1 MTGSFT
7 LSKNE
12 RLKRRKSI
20 EMLFDK
26 GKAIKYP
33 AIILIHRKSEDKE
46 GLKAMFTVSKRNYKR
61 AHDRNRI
68 KRLMRE
74 AYRLQ
79 RNLITLEDKN
89 YHLCFTFTGK
99 QLPEY
104 AYVYEKMGLLL
115 NNLNAQL
122 KELP

>member
-1 MTGSFT
+1 MIGPFT

-12 RLKRRKSI
+12 RLKKRKSI
-20 EMLFDK
+20 ELLFDK

-33 AIILIHRKSEDKE
+33 AIIMIHRTAEEGE

-79 RNLITLEDKN
+79 RHLLSEDFKN
-89 YHLCFTFTGK
+89 HHLCFTFTGK
-99 QLPEY
+99 QLPTY
-104 AYVYEKMGLLL
+104 NYVYEKIGLLL
-115 NNLNAQL
+115 TNLNAQQ
-122 KELP
+122 KELT

>member
-1 MTGSFT
+1 MTGPFT
-7 LSKNE
+7 LSKKE

-20 EMLFDK
+20 ESLFDK

-33 AIILIHRKSEDKE
+33 AIIMIHRKSEDEE

-79 RNLITLEDKN
+79 RYLIDVEVRN

-99 QLPEY
+99 QLPDY
-104 AYVYEKMGLLL
+104 HYVYEKVGLLL
-115 NNLNAQL
+115 KNFNDQQKAI
-122 KELP
+122 P

>member
-1 MTGSFT
+1 MNGPFT

-79 RNLITLEDKN
+79 RHLITVEDKN

-115 NNLNAQL
+115 NNLNTQI

>member
-1 MTGSFT
+1 MTGPFT
-7 LSKNE
+7 LSKKE

-20 EMLFDK
+20 ESLFDK

-33 AIILIHRKSEDKE
+33 AIIMIHRKSEDEE

-79 RNLITLEDKN
+79 RYLINVEVRN
-89 YHLCFTFTGK
+89 YHLCFNFTGK
-99 QLPEY
+99 QLPDY
-104 AYVYEKMGLLL
+104 HYVYEKVGLLL
-115 NNLNAQL
+115 KNFNDQL
-122 KELP
+122 KAIP

>member
-1 MTGSFT
+1 MSGPFT

-20 EMLFDK
+20 ELLFDK

-33 AIILIHRKSEDKE
+33 ALIMIHRKAEEGE

-79 RNLITLEDKN
+79 RHLLTEDFQSH
-89 YHLCFTFTGK
+89 HLCFTFTGK
-99 QLPEY
+99 QLPTY
-104 AYVYEKMGLLL
+104 HYVYEKIGQLLS
-115 NNLNAQL
+115 NLNGQQ
-122 KELP
+122 KELT

>member
-1 MTGSFT
+1 MGIAFT

-12 RLKRRKSI
+12 RLKKRKSI
-20 EMLFDK
+20 EALFDK

-33 AIILIHRKSEDKE
+33 AIILIHRKSEE
-46 GLKAMFTVSKRNYKR
+46 EQGLKAMFTVSKRNYKL

-79 RNLITLEDKN
+79 RHILDKEVTD

-99 QLPEY
+99 QLPEFK
-104 AYVYEKMGLLL
+104 YVYEKVGHLLG
-115 NNLNAQL
+115 NLNAQL
-122 KELP
+122 KETA

>member
-1 MTGSFT
+1 MNGPFT

-12 RLKRRKSI
+12 RLKKRKSI
-20 EMLFDK
+20 ELLFDK
-26 GKAIKYP
+26 GKSIKYP
-33 AIILIHRKSEDKE
+33 AIIMIHHKPDDLD

-79 RNLITLEDKN
+79 KHLLSDAYQNH
-89 YHLCFTFTGK
+89 HLCFTFTGK

-104 AYVYEKMGLLL
+104 SYVYEKIGLLL
-115 NNLNAQL
+115 KSLNTLQ
-122 KELP
+122 KE